1 MAGGGL
7 EVWPEP
13 IVEAISD
20 IMEYERGGEPCPRT
34 SPMASGSLALGRAQR
49 FDPRP
54 ARAGARREDINARR
68 VARWR

>member
-34 SPMASGSLALGRAQR
+34 SPLRAAPLRSDARSGSIHAPPEPELAGRTST
-49 FDPRP
+49 P
-54 ARAGARREDINARR
+54 GG
-68 VARWR
+68 